1 MWWWGQREGG
11 KEKRLEK
18 LAGFSW
24 VNSSIFYPDKAKYQV
39 KGLKSKTG

>member
-24 VNSSIFYPDKAKYQV
+24 VNSIFCPDEAKYQV